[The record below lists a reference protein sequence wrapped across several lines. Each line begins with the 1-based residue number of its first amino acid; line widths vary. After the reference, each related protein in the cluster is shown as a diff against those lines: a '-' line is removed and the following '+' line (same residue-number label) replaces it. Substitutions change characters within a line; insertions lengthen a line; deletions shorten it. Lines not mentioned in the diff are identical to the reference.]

1 MKTKRR
7 TFWSFFTRI
16 GAGFL
21 AFWLAVMAVFTVLLS
36 QQRAKLMLAE
46 MESKSD
52 KLMGE
57 DTDLLLDPSSYDT
70 TDETELRRRLSKP
83 VFMADSA
90 DPPNLQIIETAI
102 TDLKSGKVLQSN
114 RWWLELIEGDNLYRV
129 DMSGQPREVCEAVLA
144 GAGTGESKIESLPK
158 MTFEA
163 WADSVPG
170 YRDDAYLKSITIE
183 PTKSGTWEPTGEV
196 RTIECAYDAE
206 QVKGLMLKTM
216 SCNRLVCPGPNGATT
231 EQIAKSLSSP
241 ARQALREWAEYP
253 SRTNS
258 SQTVEKL
265 WLVRT
270 YRRTIRYC
278 PFAESGAVLVSYAAE
293 GYPLKALLP
302 VLIPVWAFSLVLALF
317 CAAVLSGAQLRVWRK
332 QERVERVRRETTAAL
347 AHELKTPLSVLSAT
361 AELLGDNL
369 APEKQAH
376 YLGVIRQ
383 QAQRMDGSV
392 RQMLELS
399 RLETGAKALRRTAF
413 SLAELAQER
422 LQAALPTDSTIHTE
436 FAAQGEYEVN
446 ADRAL
451 LTRAL
456 DALLENAVQHTP
468 EGGCITVHLADG
480 VLSVTNTG
488 DAIPTDAL
496 PRLGRRII
504 RPIRRAAQKATDWD
518 CRSRKPCSIC
528 MASPA
533 ERRIPKSDRSSGS
546 DLPINNKKPLERAVF
561 ALLNNLFEYHG
572 CLNAVAAH
580 QTLAAA
586 VRCSNRVQ
594 AITLLRLMVNRFF
607 QFGQVAG
614 TGAEKFFLQS
624 NLQDNVMIVLAG
636 CGGESRGIAEIHK

>member
-206 QVKGLMLKTM
+206 QVKGLTLKTM
-216 SCNRLVCPGPNGATT
+216 SRSRLVCPGPNGATT
-231 EQIAKSLSSP
+231 EQIAESLSSP

-376 YLGVIRQ
+376 YLGVIQQ
-383 QAQRMDGSV
+383 QAHRMDGSV

-413 SLAELAQER
+413 SLANWRRSACRQLCR
-422 LQAALPTDSTIHTE
+422 PGSTIHTE
-436 FAAQGEYEVN
+436 FAH
-446 ADRAL
+446 RAN
-451 LTRAL
+451 TRSMRTGHCSRGHWTL
-456 DALLENAVQHTP
+456 WLENAVQHTP
-468 EGGCITVHLADG
+468 EDGCITVHLADG

-488 DAIPTDAL
+488 DAIPADAL
-496 PRLGRRII
+496 PRLWEAYYQAD
-504 RPIRRAAQKATDWD
+504 PS
-518 CRSRKPCSIC
+518 RSAKGDGLGLSI
-528 MASPA
+528 A
-533 ERRIPKSDRSSGS
+533 KTVF
-546 DLPINNKKPLERAVF
+546 DL
-561 ALLNNLFEYHG
+561 HG
-572 CLNAVAAH
+572 FTC
-580 QTLAAA
+580 
-586 VRCSNRVQ
+586 
-594 AITLLRLMVNRFF
+594 
-607 QFGQVAG
+607 
-614 TGAEKFFLQS
+614 GAENTEIGPKFWFRFA
-624 NLQDNVMIVLAG
+624 D
-636 CGGESRGIAEIHK
+636 K